1 MLIAKSL
8 TLLTKAPKHWAC
20 NCNSPMDWLR
30 LVSVRGADHQRTDFG
45 QLLQLKANDQ
55 ALGSVYPTVKNV
67 FGSVSPRCLS
77 NSSCS
82 ADVRNN
88 TDAVE
93 PKCVCG
99 TLLPRHTK
107 LNRIPTLLSNDGPH
121 TAKSLRILPARMSY
135 SHIILWHYSTGKLCD
150 SQLD

>member
-67 FGSVSPRCLS
+67 FGVCLRG
-77 NSSCS
+77 
-82 ADVRNN
+82 AFPTAPVVR
-88 TDAVE
+88 TFATTL
-93 PKCVCG
+93 
-99 TLLPRHTK
+99 TLL
-107 LNRIPTLLSNDGPH
+107 NRTVY
-121 TAKSLRILPARMSY
+121 AARFCPDIQS
-135 SHIILWHYSTGKLCD
+135 
-150 SQLD
+150 